1 MNEDYKIVEYI
12 NPCFPSKQMY
22 KCTIGGDT
30 LHSDNYVKIVEW
42 VSNQIVYSDYYAE
55 CKRLNNL
62 ACEAFM
68 NDVKYK
74 D

>member
-1 MNEDYKIVEYI
+1 MDTNYKVVEYI
-12 NPCFPSKQMY
+12 NPCFPDKQMY
-22 KCTIGGDT
+22 RCTVGSDT
-30 LHSDNYVKIVEW
+30 YHTDDYAKIMQW
-42 VSNQIVYSDYYAE
+42 VVDQIVHAGYHAE